1 MTTSFQCVEKEFH
14 VVTFVGWL
22 LMIHAHNNAP
32 RILKPRKV
40 FLSIVF
46 YSYGVHFCFI
56 YKCRVEIEA
65 EIRKQVDEL
74 MREELKNLK
83 LVRLSRY
90 VFLSVT

>member
-1 MTTSFQCVEKEFH
+1 
-14 VVTFVGWL
+14 
-22 LMIHAHNNAP
+22 MIPAHNNAP
-32 RILKPRKV
+32 WILKPRRL

-46 YSYGVHFCFI
+46 HSDGCTLL

-83 LVRLSRY
+83 LVRISRFFCLSPQDWKQCVLTAPIAGY
-90 VFLSVT
+90 